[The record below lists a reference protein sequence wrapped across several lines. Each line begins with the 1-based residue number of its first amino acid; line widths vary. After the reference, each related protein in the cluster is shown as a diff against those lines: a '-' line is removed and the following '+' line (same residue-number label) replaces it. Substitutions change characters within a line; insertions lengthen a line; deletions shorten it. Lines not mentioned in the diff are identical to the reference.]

1 MGNRSLGVI
10 MKEEVK
16 LVYKAGCDEIVEK
29 KSRFIAH
36 VFPVSNEEEAAAYL
50 EQMKKEYWDA
60 RHNCY
65 AYRIGI
71 EQPVLRSSDDGE
83 PSGTA
88 GKPILEV
95 LLGQDIYNVLV
106 VVTRYFG
113 GTLLGTGGLI
123 RAYTDSTKAGLLK
136 SSIVTQRLGQKLQ
149 ITTNYNDI
157 GKLQYYFSSE
167 AIDVSHTSY
176 EELVTVTLFVPV
188 AKVQSVTK
196 KLTELT
202 AGQAVIKEMGTYY
215 YFASDGSYV
224 TIPVK
229 DKVE

>member
-1 MGNRSLGVI
+1 

-36 VFPVSNEEEAAAYL
+36 VFPVSNEEEAATYI

-123 RAYTDSTKAGLLK
+123 RAYTDSTKAGLLE
-136 SSIVTQRLGQKLQ
+136 SSIVTQKLGQKLQ

-202 AGQAVIKEMGTYY
+202 AGQAVTKEMGTYY

>member
-1 MGNRSLGVI
+1 

-71 EQPVLRSSDDGE
+71 EQPGLRSSDDGE

>member
-1 MGNRSLGVI
+1 

-36 VFPVSNEEEAAAYL
+36 VFPVSNEEEAATYI

-65 AYRIGI
+65 AYRIWI

-123 RAYTDSTKAGLLK
+123 RAYTDSSKAGLLK
-136 SSIVTQRLGQKLQ
+136 SSIVTQKLGQKLQ

>member
-1 MGNRSLGVI
+1 

-50 EQMKKEYWDA
+50 EQIKKEYWDA

-71 EQPVLRSSDDGE
+71 EQPVLRCSDDGE

-149 ITTNYNDI
+149 ITTNYNGI

-176 EELVTVTLFVPV
+176 EELVTVTMFVPV

>member
-1 MGNRSLGVI
+1 

-36 VFPVSNEEEAAAYL
+36 VFPVSNEEEAVTYI

-123 RAYTDSTKAGLLK
+123 RAYTDSSKAGLLK
-136 SSIVTQRLGQKLQ
+136 SSIVTQKLGQKLQ

-176 EELVTVTLFVPV
+176 EDLVTVTLFVPV

-229 DKVE
+229 DEVE